1 MAKMKI
7 LLVSGIFPPDIG
19 GPATYVPKLAKNLSD
34 SGCNVEILTLS
45 DSRKPVNQSP
55 FKVTYIFR
63 KQHKLLRAIK
73 IYKAI
78 SSIKPDCIF
87 VNGLHEEVALWLR
100 IHKIPSVA
108 KIVGDPV
115 WERYRNSQRTAISI
129 QEFNST
135 GTLTIAHRLQR
146 RLLAWALLNYSATTC
161 PSQELCSLV
170 QKWNQNLRPIF
181 IPNGTREIPVVETKK
196 VYDLVTVS
204 RLVSW
209 KNIDTVVEIANRK
222 SLKLAVVGE
231 GPEEEGLKGLSN
243 PNLVSFLGQLDEAR
257 VIDVLRQARIFI
269 QLSEYEGLS
278 FALLQS
284 LAVGTPSI
292 CSDIL
297 GNSQIIE
304 NGINGILVNNK
315 NLHQIGL
322 AIDTLI
328 NDASLTNSV
337 IDMGI
342 TTIRDKFNENTQMTK
357 MRELLGV
364 N

>member
-1 MAKMKI
+1 MRV

-34 SGCNVEILTLS
+34 SGCDVEILTLS
-45 DSRKPVNQSP
+45 DSLKPVNQSG

-63 KQHKLLRAIK
+63 KQRKVLRAIK
-73 IYKAI
+73 IYIAI
-78 SSIKPDCIF
+78 SRIKPDYVF
-87 VNGLHEEVALWLR
+87 ANGLHEEVALWLR
-100 IHKIPSVA
+100 IHKVPAVA

-115 WERYRNSQRTAISI
+115 WERYRNSQNTTISI

-135 GTLTIAHRLQR
+135 ESLRFVHRLQR
-146 RLLAWALLNYSATTC
+146 KLLVWSLSNYSRTTC
-161 PSQELCSLV
+161 PSEELCDLV
-170 QKWNQNLRPIF
+170 QNWNQNLRPIF
-181 IPNGTREIPVVETKK
+181 IPNGTQEVPAVETKK
-196 VYDLVTVS
+196 VYDLVTIS

-209 KNIDTVVEIANRK
+209 KNIDTVVELANRK
-222 SLKLAVVGE
+222 NLKLAVVGE
-231 GPEEEGLKGLSN
+231 GPEEEVLKGLSN

-304 NGINGILVNNK
+304 NATNGMLVDNK
-315 NLHQIGL
+315 NLDQIEL

-328 NDASLTNSV
+328 NDKSLRKSV
-337 IDMGI
+337 IDRGI
-342 TTIRDKFNENTQMTK
+342 TTVRDKFNENTQMAK
-357 MRELLGV
+357 MRKLLGV